1 MLQYGLQEGPP
12 LMAGRLLIKHARL
25 DHLLIHI
32 QLVLGGGEDLLLHT
46 VDRAESQHADLVLLA
61 NAVSAV
67 LRLQVLLE
75 RTTCLRAN
83 AFGLV
88 AASPT

>member
-1 MLQYGLQEGPP
+1 
-12 LMAGRLLIKHARL
+12 MAGRLLIKHARL

-32 QLVLGGGEDLLLHT
+32 QLVLGGGEDLLFHA
-46 VDRAESQHADLVLLA
+46 VDGAESQHTDLVLLA

-75 RTTCLRAN
+75 RIT
-83 AFGLV
+83 
-88 AASPT
+88 